1 MKKNIF
7 FGAIIVVIGI
17 LSGCKSLSEPIDP
30 KFNSLPL
37 TYSNLSQDTLN
48 SADLK
53 PKQLFNDS
61 LLNCLIDSA
70 LAKNLS
76 LLKSR
81 TSIMQLEADLQEARS
96 NLIPKVGTF
105 AGYSKRKFGLH
116 TMDGA
121 GNITTNIGGGEIIPI
136 HLNDFNFGLQTSWE
150 IDVWGKLK
158 QQKKASQARYLASLE
173 SQNMLKTW
181 VVEQVVL
188 NYFNLVVLD
197 ETKRIIERNIS
208 LNQEMVEV
216 LRAQKEAGKT
226 TEMSVKQFEALILNY
241 ANELLKIEQEIN
253 FRENDLRIL
262 TSNFEGK
269 INRSHYDPT
278 GLLNIKINVGLPA
291 QILQNRPDVRQSE
304 QELIATKADLI
315 AARKMFYP
323 SLSINGSIGYQAYR
337 TRFLFASPES
347 IAYGLFGNITAPLVN
362 MGALKANFKRAS
374 SSQLNALYE
383 CQETLLNAFT
393 EVNNGLYA
401 IGITDKMIQNKS
413 DEVQKLINAR
423 IIASEMFNSNRAQ
436 YFEVLISQQNSIS
449 AELELMDLTKSL
461 FVWKVFL
468 YKSLGGGWK

>member
-1 MKKNIF
+1 
-7 FGAIIVVIGI
+7 
-17 LSGCKSLSEPIDP
+17 
-30 KFNSLPL
+30 
-37 TYSNLSQDTLN
+37 
-48 SADLK
+48 
-53 PKQLFNDS
+53 
-61 LLNCLIDSA
+61 
-70 LAKNLS
+70 
-76 LLKSR
+76 
-81 TSIMQLEADLQEARS
+81 
-96 NLIPKVGTF
+96 
-105 AGYSKRKFGLH
+105 
-116 TMDGA
+116 
-121 GNITTNIGGGEIIPI
+121 
-136 HLNDFNFGLQTSWE
+136 
-150 IDVWGKLK
+150 
-158 QQKKASQARYLASLE
+158 
-173 SQNMLKTW
+173 MLKTW

>member
-1 MKKNIF
+1 M
-7 FGAIIVVIGI
+7 
-17 LSGCKSLSEPIDP
+17 
-30 KFNSLPL
+30 
-37 TYSNLSQDTLN
+37 
-48 SADLK
+48 
-53 PKQLFNDS
+53 
-61 LLNCLIDSA
+61 
-70 LAKNLS
+70 
-76 LLKSR
+76 
-81 TSIMQLEADLQEARS
+81 
-96 NLIPKVGTF
+96 
-105 AGYSKRKFGLH
+105 
-116 TMDGA
+116 
-121 GNITTNIGGGEIIPI
+121 
-136 HLNDFNFGLQTSWE
+136 
-150 IDVWGKLK
+150 
-158 QQKKASQARYLASLE
+158 
-173 SQNMLKTW
+173 
-181 VVEQVVL
+181 
-188 NYFNLVVLD
+188 
-197 ETKRIIERNIS
+197 
-208 LNQEMVEV
+208 
-216 LRAQKEAGKT
+216 
-226 TEMSVKQFEALILNY
+226 
-241 ANELLKIEQEIN
+241 
-253 FRENDLRIL
+253 
-262 TSNFEGK
+262 
-269 INRSHYDPT
+269 
-278 GLLNIKINVGLPA
+278 PA